1 MPVNFIRDKM
11 VGAEKSIH
19 AKLSELENE
28 IKGLKLM
35 MTELIGKT
43 KGIVALEGA
52 LKGVTVCEEDFEEA
66 KKALFKPGA

>member
-1 MPVNFIRDKM
+1 MM

-35 MTELIGKT
+35 LTELVEKPR
-43 KGIVALEGA
+43 GIVALEGT
-52 LKGVTVCEEDFEEA
+52 LKGVTVGEEDFEGA
-66 KKALFKPGA
+66 KHALFKPGV